1 MEKIKYDDVKIY
13 LKEVQKARR
22 RYLGL
27 CKKVSDKPDYSWK
40 VEKILN
46 RSFKKFESEQ
56 RDLIME
62 KFEDIDDLFTIRFSK
77 FYSKVN
83 ENFIATHPDISP
95 TVIEYYLTLKMMR
108 KIYEIV
114 YGTYLILT

>member
-27 CKKVSDKPDYSWK
+27 CKKVSDKPDYSWR
-40 VEKILN
+40 VEMILN
-46 RSFKKFESEQ
+46 KSFKKFEPKQ

-62 KFEDIDDLFTIRFSK
+62 RLEDSEDLFTNRLPE
-77 FYSKVN
+77 FYSMVN
-83 ENFIATHPDISP
+83 ENFVAAHPDIP
-95 TVIEYYLTLKMMR
+95 PIVIDCYLTLKMMR
-108 KIYEIV
+108 KIYEIIYGV
-114 YGTYLILT
+114 YLVLA

>member
-1 MEKIKYDDVKIY
+1 MEKIEYSDVKIY

-27 CKKVSDKPDYSWK
+27 CKKVSDKPDYSWM
-40 VEKILN
+40 VEKILDG
-46 RSFKKFESEQ
+46 SFKKFEPEQ

-62 KFEDIDDLFTIRFSK
+62 SFEDAENLFMNRLPK

-83 ENFIATHPDISP
+83 ENFVATRPNIP
-95 TVIEYYLTLKMMR
+95 PKVIDCYLELKMMR
-108 KIYEIV
+108 KIYDII
-114 YGTYLILT
+114 YGVYLILE